1 MCECA
6 RIHTTRLME
15 VWKVGERERE
25 RWSSDLITTATT
37 LTCIILAW
45 SYDDAH
51 REKNRGKRSCV
62 HGEAANDAGT
72 CQHVLWYAVKQ
83 NERLTCEPDGTP
95 VEL

>member
-1 MCECA
+1 MRMCA
-6 RIHTTRLME
+6 HTHNTADGGVE
-15 VWKVGERERE
+15 GGRERE

-51 REKNRGKRSCV
+51 REKKRGKRSCV